1 MADDLTNSS
10 FLGTNSNYFMPE
22 SRSMSFAVEE
32 EDPWSTA
39 RFDPVVDMGQ
49 PLTRSQVM
57 DEDMVTEGIT
67 AANALGKIILHSVHL
82 LQLIYN

>member
-1 MADDLTNSS
+1 
-10 FLGTNSNYFMPE
+10 MPE
-22 SRSMSFAVEE
+22 SRSISFAVEE

-39 RFDPVVDMGQ
+39 RFDPVVDMSQ

-67 AANALGKIILHSVHL
+67 AANALGNLKTSFRRPFSKRY
-82 LQLIYN
+82 LINVINSRSRFT